1 MQDLFEFELGKI
13 DRSSQMR
20 VSNVLISL
28 NWKKIGQKQHQ
39 GKRQVV
45 WCPPTSAIPNQASI
59 VKVLQPETQL
69 QKGLSIPTIP
79 AIPFSEKVTS
89 KDNFQNSDSKINLS
103 EQLNKKL
110 EQTGI
115 EGVADLE
122 NSVTARSVDYNTS
135 TTLLESTI
143 PWQSYPYSS
152 RDTFTLKSRA
162 NKVKE
167 RVLACT
173 TQNELITLYAEGKV
187 SKAEINWLKSN
198 LLTTVERQQLE
209 AVETTKQTNLFD
221 GNDEKLTVK
230 KVIEQIDTEAKRIGW
245 SKKTAINYIE
255 VNTQLVVVRT

>member
-1 MQDLFEFELGKI
+1 MK
-13 DRSSQMR
+13 
-20 VSNVLISL
+20 
-28 NWKKIGQKQHQ
+28 
-39 GKRQVV
+39 
-45 WCPPTSAIPNQASI
+45 
-59 VKVLQPETQL
+59 
-69 QKGLSIPTIP
+69 
-79 AIPFSEKVTS
+79 
-89 KDNFQNSDSKINLS
+89 
-103 EQLNKKL
+103 QLNKKL

-173 TQNELITLYAEGKV
+173 TQNKLITLYAEGKV

-255 VNTQLVVVRT
+255 DKYSVSSRQDMTIQQLIELRDYLRRFTTEKMEDKFNETD